1 MMLANYKTIGRSPTG
16 LILAA
21 TGRKFAQ
28 CKSRIYQIEMMGDRS
43 WNLLQY
49 ATEKAPLPLDGY
61 TAEEA
66 AEFKDSIRQKI
77 VDDLKSMTGEEL
89 IELVKQNAAKV
100 EEEKVEIPATEPLSG
115 TEEGKERVQDDADLI
130 DAGIIAEMVAGLCT
144 KSQKE
149 TFIKVITKY
158 ISQRRH
164 YSMRPHR
171 EQEQRNA
178 EDVLFDMFASEETG
192 LISMGKFL
200 AGLKTTGIR
209 RNDPRVRE
217 LMDNLKKVHKLNNYE
232 TGSSAET
239 QHLNRETF
247 KAVVAPN
254 IVLIAKAFRQQFV
267 IPDFTSFVKDI
278 EDIYNR
284 CKTNTLGKLA
294 DYIPQLA
301 RYNPDSWGLSIC
313 TIDGQRF
320 SIGDVDVP
328 FTLQSCSKPLTYAI
342 ALEKLGPKVVH
353 SYVGQEPSGRNFNE
367 LVLDQ
372 NKKPHNPMINAGAI
386 LTCSLM
392 NALVKP
398 DMTSAEIF
406 DYTMS
411 WFKRLSGGEYIGFNN
426 AVFLSEREAA
436 DRNYALGFYMRENKC
451 FPKRTNLKEVM
462 DFYFQCCSMETNC
475 EAMSVIAASLANGG
489 ICPTTEEKVFR
500 PEVIRDVL
508 SIMHSC
514 GTYDYSGQFAFKVG
528 LPAKSGVS
536 GGMMLVIPNVM
547 GIFAWSPPLDHLG
560 NTVRGLQFC
569 EELVSMF
576 NFHRYDNLK
585 HLSNKKD
592 PRKHRYETKGLSIVN
607 LLFSAASGDVTALR
621 RHRLSGMDITLAD
634 YDGRTALHLAA
645 SEGHLECVKFLLEQC
660 HVPHNPKDRWGNL
673 PVDEAENFGHSHVV
687 EFLRSWAEKA
697 DQSSEE
703 CKPEAVTSKTQAD
716 EVSSSSN
723 SSSSPG
729 SSPCASLSTEDLL
742 GQNSR
747 ILNDFL
753 KLNSNFTFQ
762 EICSTS
768 DLETS
773 PTTSPIPT
781 PVESGSRAGSGR
793 SSPVPSDAGSTASAG
808 SSIDDK
814 TKPGL

>member
-1 MMLANYKTIGRSPTG
+1 MLKGVPSLAGR
-16 LILAA
+16 
-21 TGRKFAQ
+21 
-28 CKSRIYQIEMMGDRS
+28 
-43 WNLLQY
+43 NLRLLTTQGQVLVHHQHR
-49 ATEKAPLPLDGY
+49 AKAS
-61 TAEEA
+61 A
-66 AEFKDSIRQKI
+66 AEPAELLDQETDLSKRAKFGHTGKQLQQKI
-77 VDDLKSMTGEEL
+77 CKEKKLRAPPL
-89 IELVKQNAAKV
+89 LNLVFANRKLSFYDTSSTPKTKEDNAK
-100 EEEKVEIPATEPLSG
+100 L
-115 TEEGKERVQDDADLI
+115 
-130 DAGIIAEMVAGLCT
+130 
-144 KSQKE
+144 
-149 TFIKVITKY
+149 
-158 ISQRRH
+158 
-164 YSMRPHR
+164 HR

-294 DYIPQLA
+294 DYIPQLS

-320 SIGDVDVP
+320 SIGDVEVP

-687 EFLRSWAEKA
+687 EFLRSWAEKV
-697 DQSSEE
+697 DQPNEE
-703 CKPEAVTSKTQAD
+703 CQPEAVTTKTQAD
-716 EVSSSSN
+716 EVSSSPC
-723 SSSSPG
+723 SSPKKMALP
-729 SSPCASLSTEDLL
+729 SQIVQKP
-742 GQNSR
+742 
-747 ILNDFL
+747 
-753 KLNSNFTFQ
+753 KLNSNLTFQ

-773 PTTSPIPT
+773 PATSPIPT
-781 PVESGSRAGSGR
+781 PAESGSRAGSGR

-808 SSIDDK
+808 SASSIDDK

>member
-1 MMLANYKTIGRSPTG
+1 MFKGVPTLAN
-16 LILAA
+16 L
-21 TGRKFAQ
+21 
-28 CKSRIYQIEMMGDRS
+28 
-43 WNLLQY
+43 NLRL
-49 ATEKAPLPLDGY
+49 
-61 TAEEA
+61 
-66 AEFKDSIRQKI
+66 
-77 VDDLKSMTGEEL
+77 LKSQVKTPRL
-89 IELVKQNAAKV
+89 TLVNGLVLVRRNK
-100 EEEKVEIPATEPLSG
+100 ATATSL
-115 TEEGKERVQDDADLI
+115 DIADADPKTDQINL
-130 DAGIIAEMVAGLCT
+130 DVYSQEDLLKRARFGHTGKQVQKKIASEKKLRTPPLLDLVFANRKLSFYDPSSGP
-144 KSQKE
+144 K
-149 TFIKVITKY
+149 
-158 ISQRRH
+158 QREEH
-164 YSMRPHR
+164 AKLHR

-209 RNDPRVRE
+209 RTDPRVRE

-247 KAVVAPN
+247 KAVVSPN

-267 IPDFTSFVKDI
+267 IPDFSSFTKDI
-278 EDIYNR
+278 EEIYCN
-284 CKTNTLGKLA
+284 CKSNTLGKLA

-301 RYNPDSWGLSIC
+301 RYSPNFWGVSIC
-313 TIDGQRF
+313 TVDGQRF
-320 SIGDVDVP
+320 SIGDVDEP

-353 SYVGQEPSGRNFNE
+353 SFVGQEPSGRNFNE

-462 DFYFQCCSMETNC
+462 DYYFQCCSMETNC

-547 GIFAWSPPLDHLG
+547 GIFAWSPPLDDLG

-569 EELVSMF
+569 EELVNMF

-673 PVDEAENFGHSHVV
+673 PVDEAENFNHSDVV
-687 EFLRSWAEKA
+687 EYLKSWAEKVKDA
-697 DQSSEE
+697 PEE
-703 CKPEAVTSKTQAD
+703 CFPEAVTTKTAAD
-716 EVSSSSN
+716 EEI
-723 SSSSPG
+723 
-729 SSPCASLSTEDLL
+729 STD
-742 GQNSR
+742 
-747 ILNDFL
+747 
-753 KLNSNFTFQ
+753 TV
-762 EICSTS
+762 
-768 DLETS
+768 
-773 PTTSPIPT
+773 TTPDR
-781 PVESGSRAGSGR
+781 SGNT
-793 SSPVPSDAGSTASAG
+793 SPVPSEAGFRSPSPVSSESDSTASVA
-808 SSIDDK
+808 SVDK

>member
-1 MMLANYKTIGRSPTG
+1 MLKGVPTLAGRNLRLLTGHGQVLLACRSKASAAELAEDPT
-16 LILAA
+16 LLALD
-21 TGRKFAQ
+21 Q
-28 CKSRIYQIEMMGDRS
+28 EP
-43 WNLLQY
+43 NLLKRAKYGHTGKQ
-49 ATEKAPLPLDGY
+49 LQ
-61 TAEEA
+61 
-66 AEFKDSIRQKI
+66 QKI
-77 VDDLKSMTGEEL
+77 ASENKLRAPPLLNLVFANRKLSFYDTSSGPKSHNDE
-89 IELVKQNAAKV
+89 NAK
-100 EEEKVEIPATEPLSG
+100 LN
-115 TEEGKERVQDDADLI
+115 
-130 DAGIIAEMVAGLCT
+130 
-144 KSQKE
+144 
-149 TFIKVITKY
+149 
-158 ISQRRH
+158 QRRH

-254 IVLIAKAFRQQFV
+254 IVLIAKAFRQQFI
-267 IPDFTSFVKDI
+267 IPDFSSFVKDI
-278 EDIYNR
+278 EEIYCR
-284 CKTNTLGKLA
+284 CKSNTLGKLA

-301 RYNPDSWGLSIC
+301 RYSPDFWGVSIC
-313 TIDGQRF
+313 TVDGQRY
-320 SIGDVDVP
+320 SIGDVEEP

-462 DFYFQCCSMETNC
+462 DYYFQCCSMETNC

-569 EELVSMF
+569 EELINMF

-585 HLSNKKD
+585 HLSSKKD

-673 PVDEAENFGHSHVV
+673 PVDEAENFGHTHVV

-697 DQSSEE
+697 DVASEE
-703 CKPEAVTSKTQAD
+703 CKTEAVTTKTQAD
-716 EVSSSSN
+716 EVSSSLKCDQESGPVVKTNPTN
-723 SSSSPG
+723 SSPS
-729 SSPCASLSTEDLL
+729 ASDE
-742 GQNSR
+742 
-747 ILNDFL
+747 
-753 KLNSNFTFQ
+753 KHKSNFAFQ
-762 EICSTS
+762 EIVSTS

-773 PTTSPIPT
+773 PATSPIPT
-781 PVESGSRAGSGR
+781 PVESGTPAGSGR

-808 SSIDDK
+808 SGSSREDK

>member
-1 MMLANYKTIGRSPTG
+1 MFKGVPTLANLNLRLLSSHTAKGRACSGRVVQCRSKATATSLDLNEANGNGQIDVDVYSEQDLLKRDKFRHRG
-16 LILAA
+16 LDV
-21 TGRKFAQ
+21 Q
-28 CKSRIYQIEMMGDRS
+28 
-43 WNLLQY
+43 
-49 ATEKAPLPLDGY
+49 
-61 TAEEA
+61 
-66 AEFKDSIRQKI
+66 QKI
-77 VDDLKSMTGEEL
+77 ASERKLRTPPLLNLVFANRKLSFYDTSTGQKPCEE
-89 IELVKQNAAKV
+89 NAK
-100 EEEKVEIPATEPLSG
+100 LN
-115 TEEGKERVQDDADLI
+115 
-130 DAGIIAEMVAGLCT
+130 
-144 KSQKE
+144 
-149 TFIKVITKY
+149 
-158 ISQRRH
+158 QRRN
-164 YSMRPHR
+164 YSIRPHR

-247 KAVVAPN
+247 KAVVSPN

-267 IPDFTSFVKDI
+267 IPDFASFVKDI
-278 EDIYNR
+278 EEIYHR
-284 CKTNTLGKLA
+284 CKSNTLGKLA

-301 RYNPDSWGLSIC
+301 RYSPNFWGVSIC
-313 TIDGQRF
+313 TVDGQRF
-320 SIGDVDVP
+320 SIGDVEEP

-342 ALEKLGPKVVH
+342 ALEKLGPKLVH
-353 SYVGQEPSGRNFNE
+353 SFVGQEPSGRIFNE

-392 NALVKP
+392 SALVKP

-462 DFYFQCCSMETNC
+462 DYYFQCCSMETNC

-489 ICPTTEEKVFR
+489 ICPTTEEKIFR

-547 GIFAWSPPLDHLG
+547 GIFAWSPPLDQLG

-569 EELVSMF
+569 EELVNTF

-673 PVDEAENFGHSHVV
+673 PVDEAENFNHSDVV
-687 EFLRSWAEKA
+687 EYLKKWAENAKDA
-697 DQSSEE
+697 PQQCMSD
-703 CKPEAVTSKTQAD
+703 AVTTKTEAD
-716 EVSSSSN
+716 EEL
-723 SSSSPG
+723 
-729 SSPCASLSTEDLL
+729 PCNPDDVVASGIS
-742 GQNSR
+742 
-747 ILNDFL
+747 
-753 KLNSNFTFQ
+753 
-762 EICSTS
+762 
-768 DLETS
+768 
-773 PTTSPIPT
+773 SPIPT
-781 PVESGSRAGSGR
+781 VSEPR
-793 SSPVPSDAGSTASAG
+793 SPSPVSSEDGSTVSG
-808 SSIDDK
+808 TSVDK

>member
-1 MMLANYKTIGRSPTG
+1 MLKGVPTLAGRNLRLLTGHGQVLLACRSKASAAELAEDPT
-16 LILAA
+16 LLALD
-21 TGRKFAQ
+21 Q
-28 CKSRIYQIEMMGDRS
+28 EP
-43 WNLLQY
+43 NLLKRAKYGHTGKQ
-49 ATEKAPLPLDGY
+49 LQ
-61 TAEEA
+61 
-66 AEFKDSIRQKI
+66 QKI
-77 VDDLKSMTGEEL
+77 ASENKLRAPPLLNLVFANRKLSFYDTSSGPKSHNDE
-89 IELVKQNAAKV
+89 NAK
-100 EEEKVEIPATEPLSG
+100 L
-115 TEEGKERVQDDADLI
+115 
-130 DAGIIAEMVAGLCT
+130 
-144 KSQKE
+144 
-149 TFIKVITKY
+149 
-158 ISQRRH
+158 
-164 YSMRPHR
+164 HR

-254 IVLIAKAFRQQFV
+254 IVLIAKAFRQQFI
-267 IPDFTSFVKDI
+267 IPDFSSFVKDI
-278 EDIYNR
+278 EEIYCR
-284 CKTNTLGKLA
+284 CKSNTLGKLA

-301 RYNPDSWGLSIC
+301 RYSPDFWGVSIC
-313 TIDGQRF
+313 TVDGQRY
-320 SIGDVDVP
+320 SIGDVEEP

-462 DFYFQCCSMETNC
+462 DYYFQCCSMETNC

-569 EELVSMF
+569 EELINMF

-585 HLSNKKD
+585 HLSSKKD

-673 PVDEAENFGHSHVV
+673 PVDEAENFGHTHVV

-697 DQSSEE
+697 DVASEE
-703 CKPEAVTSKTQAD
+703 CKTEAVTTKTQAD
-716 EVSSSSN
+716 E
-723 SSSSPG
+723 
-729 SSPCASLSTEDLL
+729 
-742 GQNSR
+742 
-747 ILNDFL
+747 
-753 KLNSNFTFQ
+753 
-762 EICSTS
+762 EIVSTS

-773 PTTSPIPT
+773 PATSPIPT
-781 PVESGSRAGSGR
+781 PVESGTPAGSGR

-808 SSIDDK
+808 SGSSREDK

>member
-1 MMLANYKTIGRSPTG
+1 MLKGVPALAGRNLRLLTAPGQVLLPQHRAKASAAE
-16 LILAA
+16 LAEDPA
-21 TGRKFAQ
+21 GTVDQ
-28 CKSRIYQIEMMGDRS
+28 EL
-43 WNLLQY
+43 NLLKRAKFGHTGKQ
-49 ATEKAPLPLDGY
+49 LQ
-61 TAEEA
+61 
-66 AEFKDSIRQKI
+66 QKI
-77 VDDLKSMTGEEL
+77 ASENKLRAPPLLNLVFANRKLSFYDTSSGPKSHRHEE
-89 IELVKQNAAKV
+89 NAK
-100 EEEKVEIPATEPLSG
+100 L
-115 TEEGKERVQDDADLI
+115 
-130 DAGIIAEMVAGLCT
+130 
-144 KSQKE
+144 
-149 TFIKVITKY
+149 
-158 ISQRRH
+158 
-164 YSMRPHR
+164 HR

-254 IVLIAKAFRQQFV
+254 IVLIAKAFRQQFI

-278 EDIYNR
+278 EDIYCR

-301 RYNPDSWGLSIC
+301 RYSPDFWGVSIC
-313 TIDGQRF
+313 TVDGQRF
-320 SIGDVDVP
+320 SIGDVDEP

-462 DFYFQCCSMETNC
+462 DYYFQCCSMETNC

-569 EELVSMF
+569 EELVNMF

-585 HLSNKKD
+585 HLSSKKD

-645 SEGHLECVKFLLEQC
+645 SEGHLECVKFLLDQC

-673 PVDEAENFGHSHVV
+673 PVDEAENFGHTHVV
-687 EFLRSWAEKA
+687 EYLRSWAEKTDNSA
-697 DQSSEE
+697 EN
-703 CKPEAVTSKTQAD
+703 CPTEAVTTKTQAD
-716 EVSSSSN
+716 EVSSRSSP
-723 SSSSPG
+723 SSSPTCMQG
-729 SSPCASLSTEDLL
+729 LGIAEVKITKTKAKPVPPKKIPGPCDEK
-742 GQNSR
+742 Q
-747 ILNDFL
+747 
-753 KLNSNFTFQ
+753 KSNFAFQ
-762 EICSTS
+762 EIVSTS
-768 DLETS
+768 DLEN
-773 PTTSPIPT
+773 SPIPT
-781 PVESGSRAGSGR
+781 PEGPSTPAGSGR
-793 SSPVPSDAGSTASAG
+793 SSPVHSDAGSTTSARSG
-808 SSIDDK
+808 SSSEDK